1 MNRMHIISYYNIF
14 MAFDRADN
22 RTEWNEFKKYLI
34 VI

>member
-1 MNRMHIISYYNIF
+1 MNRMHIISYYIF